1 MNEAGIRALAR
12 FIDDIKP
19 RMSDADREP
28 FEKACL
34 GMALSP
40 KHSVASLPLGLVF
53 GGGLCLYSISRGYP
67 LEHIVWNTSMFT
79 VLGLVAG
86 IGFWG
91 VRAITR
97 MIDELSKCDLRI
109 DVGHPD
115 KFGGLKPVG
124 DVLVLGTALF
134 YTGSLLVPLAME
146 LLATADVP
154 QLNLL
159 TIAALGCF
167 ILVGLTAF
175 FSGILKVHRI
185 VFRHKVRI
193 DQESGARLEALVE
206 ENLFHDGRSVAD
218 VLKPLVYYY
227 SHHAQLGE
235 MKQYPYDARTALQ
248 LCASVLIPVVVFAL
262 DKLLR

>member
-1 MNEAGIRALAR
+1 M
-12 FIDDIKP
+12 F
-19 RMSDADREP
+19 
-28 FEKACL
+28 
-34 GMALSP
+34 
-40 KHSVASLPLGLVF
+40 
-53 GGGLCLYSISRGYP
+53 LYSRSQGYP
-67 LEHIVWNTSMFT
+67 LEHVVWNASMFT

-91 VRAITR
+91 VRGATW
-97 MIDELSKCDLRI
+97 MIGELAKCDLRI

-124 DVLVLGTALF
+124 DILAVGTALF
-134 YTGSLLVPLAME
+134 YTGSMLVPLAME

-154 QLNLL
+154 HLNLL

-167 ILVGLTAF
+167 ILVGLSAF
-175 FSGILKVHRI
+175 IGGILKVHRI
-185 VFRHKVRI
+185 VFRHKVKI
-193 DQESGARLEALVE
+193 DQESGAKLQALIE
-206 ENLFHDGRSVAD
+206 ENLLHDGKSVAD

-235 MKQYPYDARTALQ
+235 MKQYPYDARTAMQ
-248 LCASVLIPVVVFAL
+248 LCASILIPVVVFAI